1 MGQFVLLYLC
11 VKDLRTIL
19 QWLCGMA
26 CPTIEIT
33 WPICYAR
40 PLSPESN
47 DRGRLNGY
55 LNSALVLGV
64 RGAWLGPEQH
74 ISGGQRDE
82 FDHML
87 KSAVEVMDSQAY
99 KQ

>member
-1 MGQFVLLYLC
+1 MV
-11 VKDLRTIL
+11 VRA
-19 QWLCGMA
+19 WLVQQSRALGLFAMLGLT
-26 CPTIEIT
+26 PGSI
-33 WPICYAR
+33 
-40 PLSPESN
+40 
-47 DRGRLNGY
+47 DRGSLNGY
-55 LNSALVLGV
+55 LNSALVLGL

-99 KQ
+99 NQ